1 MREPPPAPT
10 LTLER
15 VGYADLP
22 GWAEDDPREALAAFR
37 RSCARFASL
46 PDDRPVGTDAAP
58 IAAGDWKTAC
68 AGLEAQAEGA
78 SADEL
83 RAAFAA
89 HFTPYRASDRGDTEG
104 LFTGYFEA
112 ELDGARNPGG
122 RYGHPI
128 YARPDDHVVAN
139 LGRFDP
145 ELQGRSIVGRVESG
159 ALVPYPDRGEIE
171 AGLLADRGLELF
183 WATDPVDVFLLQVQ
197 GSGRINLP
205 DGTVA
210 RVGFAAHNGRPYK
223 SIGRALI
230 DRGELE
236 SHQASWQ
243 GIRGWIEANPDRAA
257 ELFAVNPRFIFF
269 REIEGE
275 GPIGAQGVALTPGR
289 SLAIDPAFVPLGA
302 PLWLDTTWPSD
313 PDQPLRRLMVAQD
326 TGGAIKG
333 PIRGDFFW
341 GFGAPALAEAGR
353 MRSRG
358 GYYLLLPNAVADRLA
373 APAS

>member
-10 LTLER
+10 LMLER

-58 IAAGDWKTAC
+58 VAAGDWKKAC
-68 AGLEAQAEGA
+68 AGLETQAKGA

-128 YARPDDHVVAN
+128 YARPDDHIVAN

-183 WATDPVDVFLLQVQ
+183 WATDSVDVFLLQVQ

-289 SLAIDPAFVPLGA
+289 SLAIDPAFVPLGT
-302 PLWLDTTWPSD
+302 PIWLDTTWPSD
-313 PDQPLRRLMVAQD
+313 ANRPLRRLMVAQD